1 MNKNILWG
9 FFLMLSFII
18 GCEDDNDPFSGDD
31 NFITSFTLKQGDQVF
46 VASFRGDTILLNM
59 PENVSFSG
67 LAAEGVLDEILKSVK
82 CPENEEKRR

>member
-31 NFITSFTLKQGDQVF
+31 NFIT
-46 VASFRGDTILLNM
+46 LNRAIKFL
-59 PENVSFSG
+59 SRLF
-67 LAAEGVLDEILKSVK
+67 GVI
-82 CPENEEKRR
+82 RFY

>member
-31 NFITSFTLKQGDQVF
+31 NFITSFTRAIKFLSRLF
-46 VASFRGDTILLNM
+46 
-59 PENVSFSG
+59 
-67 LAAEGVLDEILKSVK
+67 GVI
-82 CPENEEKRR
+82 RFY

>member
-46 VASFRGDTILLNM
+46 VASFRVDTI
-59 PENVSFSG
+59 
-67 LAAEGVLDEILKSVK
+67 
-82 CPENEEKRR
+82 